1 MNVYRRSE
9 SNPMK
14 WVIAA
19 ILFIAVMTFTLGEVN
34 GYPVSPKPSDQN
46 NSTNDDNS
54 VSTGNSSG
62 TDGSAHRAPEKGTS
76 VVPEPGT
83 LLLMATGLGA
93 LYIFRK
99 TRRTTV

>member
-1 MNVYRRSE
+1 MNVYRRKE

-19 ILFIAVMTFTLGEVN
+19 ILFIAVMTFTLSEVN
-34 GYPVSPKPSDQN
+34 GYPVNQKPGDQN
-46 NSTNDDNS
+46 NSSDNDNS
-54 VSTGNSSG
+54 ISTSSSSG
-62 TDGSAHRAPEKGTS
+62 SDDTTQRAPEKGTS

-93 LYIFRK
+93 IYIFRK
-99 TRRTTV
+99 ARRTAA

>member
-1 MNVYRRSE
+1 MNVYRRRE

-19 ILFIAVMTFTLGEVN
+19 VLFLAVMTFTLSEVN
-34 GYPVSPKPSDQN
+34 GYPVSPKPGDQN
-46 NSTNDDNS
+46 TSSTNDNS
-54 VSTGNSSG
+54 VSTDNSSG
-62 TDGSAHRAPEKGTS
+62 TDASSNRAPDKGTS

-99 TRRTTV
+99 ARKATA

>member
-1 MNVYRRSE
+1 MNVYRRRE

-19 ILFIAVMTFTLGEVN
+19 ILFIAVMTFTLSEVN
-34 GYPVSPKPSDQN
+34 GYPVNQRQGGQN
-46 NSTNDDNS
+46 NSANDDNS
-54 VSTGNSSG
+54 ISRSTNS
-62 TDGSAHRAPEKGTS
+62 GSDDTTQGSPEKGTS

-93 LYIFRK
+93 IYIFRK
-99 TRRTTV
+99 ARRTAA

>member
-1 MNVYRRSE
+1 
-9 SNPMK
+9 MK

-19 ILFIAVMTFTLGEVN
+19 ILFIAIMTFTLGEVN

-46 NSTNDDNS
+46 NSSTNDNA
-54 VSTGNSSG
+54 VSTDNNSG
-62 TDGSAHRAPEKGTS
+62 TDGSSHRAPERSTS

-93 LYIFRK
+93 VYLFRK
-99 TRRTTV
+99 ARRTTA